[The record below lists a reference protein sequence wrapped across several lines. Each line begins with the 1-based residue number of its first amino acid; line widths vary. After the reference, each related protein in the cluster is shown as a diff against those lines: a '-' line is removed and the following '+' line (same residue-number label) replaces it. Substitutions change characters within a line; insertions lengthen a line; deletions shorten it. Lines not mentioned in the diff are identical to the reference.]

1 MAQPQALLAERAKP
15 ASLRWFDQ
23 NMFKASKSSQP
34 SQDDR
39 DESEAER
46 LDRNYNEMLQEL
58 RVLQAGMQ
66 ILFAFLL
73 TLAFQARFGAVSDFQ
88 RNVYIGSLLSA
99 ALAAGCLIGPVAFH
113 RIVFRRGM
121 KDHLIKAATRYIAAG
136 MAFLFVTMVGAVL
149 VVLDFMLSRPIA
161 SSITGALAASFVV
174 LWLVIPLVA
183 RSRETDDEQDSP

>member
-1 MAQPQALLAERAKP
+1 M
-15 ASLRWFDQ
+15 S
-23 NMFKASKSSQP
+23 KASKSSRP

-46 LDRNYNEMLQEL
+46 LDRNYNEILQEL

-88 RNVYIGSLLSA
+88 RNVYLGSLVSA
-99 ALAAGCLIGPVAFH
+99 ALAAACLIGPVAFH

-121 KDHLIKAATRYIAAG
+121 KADLIQAATRYMAAG
-136 MAFLFVTMVGAVL
+136 MALLFVTMMGAVF
-149 VVLDFMLSRPIA
+149 VVLDFLLSRTIA
-161 SSITGALAASFVV
+161 SSVTGGLAVGFVV
-174 LWLVIPLVA
+174 LWLVVPLV
-183 RSRETDDEQDSP
+183 SRATEADDERDSP